1 MLHRLVCFL
10 LFTKN
15 LVPDYK
21 TLQAP
26 YITPTDKIIDY
37 VQTLYFN
44 EYFHKII
51 TDKHEKVV
59 LVTAVAYDACNKYSG
74 KQNNATSEFFKSTMN
89 AVETYIAKTITT
101 SYDNFTIP
109 YQKPPF
115 DIVQLYQGNSIPNEV
130 KLLSSW
136 TFDKC
141 MVYNYNYDKCNIEIP

>member
-15 LVPDYK
+15 LVPNYK

-26 YITPTDKIIDY
+26 YITPTDKIINT
-37 VQTLYFN
+37 VHTLYFN
-44 EYFHKII
+44 EYFHNIM

-74 KQNNATSEFFKSTMN
+74 KQNNATSEFFKYTMN
-89 AVETYIAKTITT
+89 HVETYVSKIFT
-101 SYDNFTIP
+101 SSYENFTIP

-115 DIVQLYQGNSIPNEV
+115 DIVQLYQGNSIPNEE
-130 KLLSSW
+130 KLMSSW

-141 MVYNYNYDKCNIEIP
+141 MVYNYNNDKCDIQL